1 MAVPLPVV
9 ARPFVVM
16 PEKMPELSAR
26 EEARLL
32 GMQRKQQART
42 LIKVN
47 EIADQCFRQCV
58 DDFGFTKYLG
68 SGEEQCLQR
77 CVEKYVKLLEIS
89 GASMPHHSYVLT

>member
-1 MAVPLPVV
+1 
-9 ARPFVVM
+9 M

-77 CVEKYVKLLEIS
+77 CVEKYVTLLEIS
-89 GASMPHHSYVLT
+89 GATMARTGHRYVLT